1 MRLPVPKTAPNI
13 LDVPVESKFVPLLK
27 QAKKF
32 AVCPIG
38 LC

>member
-1 MRLPVPKTAPNI
+1 MRLPVPKTAHNI
-13 LDVPVESKFVPLLK
+13 LDVPVESKSVPLLK